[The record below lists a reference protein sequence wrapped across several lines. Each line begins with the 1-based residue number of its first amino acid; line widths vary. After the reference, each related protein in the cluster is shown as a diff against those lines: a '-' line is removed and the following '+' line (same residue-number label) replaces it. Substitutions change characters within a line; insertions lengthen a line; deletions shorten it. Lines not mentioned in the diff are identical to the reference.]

1 MFIMAEVEAEAEAE
15 AGSSLEP
22 KAPTWVESQAMEK
35 RLDVLSQQIVDLN
48 KIVYPHRDRSASVV
62 VYPDLSGL
70 SKADRAAK
78 SAWLSER
85 AWDETVKRGDANEL
99 LLRLGWEYVWLA
111 SEMRTLDFSGMIEAK
126 RAAKAERLREEAL
139 EKARCL

>member
-1 MFIMAEVEAEAEAE
+1 
-15 AGSSLEP
+15 
-22 KAPTWVESQAMEK
+22 MEK
-35 RLDVLSQQIVDLN
+35 HLDALSKQIVDLN
-48 KIVYPHRDRSASVV
+48 KIVYPHHDRSASAVE
-62 VYPDLSGL
+62 YPDLSGL
-70 SKADRAAK
+70 SEADRAAE
-78 SAWLSER
+78 SAWLHER

-126 RAAKAERLREEAL
+126 RAVKAERLREEAL